1 MTPRAKLAVTFV
13 LLALL
18 GSLGAADYYLSGSQY
33 AAFLTQG
40 AGDTPDD
47 VVDVAT
53 TPTDSTVPAGAV
65 AKAKGPNVEDI
76 AREQSMELRPG
87 NDLTLLAQV
96 ASDGPAVQSFALMK
110 DQDRIGSVA
119 WIESSAVK
127 ETFTALKEALI
138 AAFSPGLQDLK
149 DETIQGAD
157 KPTRNLLTFLD
168 PSLSE
173 ERIVFIRVR
182 ERLYEFHVALGKE
195 PAMNEF
201 VEIVTTR

>member
-40 AGDTPDD
+40 ADDT
-47 VVDVAT
+47 T
-53 TPTDSTVPAGAV
+53 TPTISPVPAGAV
-65 AKAKGPNVEDI
+65 AKAKGPYVEDI

-96 ASDGPAVQSFALMK
+96 ASDGPSVQSFALMK

-195 PAMNEF
+195 SAMNEF